1 MVRVTGGLLNSPAQG
16 RGLIVGLPTVF
27 IGSSSEA
34 LDVAKAIGDALE
46 CCAEPTVWD
55 EDVFEFGR
63 GYLEELMCELEKHD
77 FAVLVL
83 SPDDKI
89 ETRGTTSTAPRDNVL
104 FECGLFMGRLG
115 RERAFIVCDKKTKM
129 KIPSDLAGVSLLT
142 YDSERLNEAPASAV
156 RGACMRMNRAIK
168 RPEARHLSGEWVS
181 RYLFPY
187 NSGDPWIDEDVEV
200 RPSRGKIAIQ
210 SKSNP
215 KGDNYVAYGEII
227 LGRHFIGQWNSTR
240 LTATAGGAM
249 LLTLHPLGNVM
260 YGIYTAPDDQHRVTH
275 GGWVLAKKG
284 VSTEKVEELLA
295 KATDILN
302 ETNKSLLSTAQMLKS
317 PLLRPPRPEP
327 NASAGGSRTDPSTE
341 EHRRDAAVANAR

>member
-1 MVRVTGGLLNSPAQG
+1 M
-16 RGLIVGLPTVF
+16 GLPTVF

-89 ETRGTTSTAPRDNVL
+89 ETRGTTGVAPRDNVL

-115 RERAFIVCDKKTKM
+115 RGRAFIVCDRKTKT
-129 KIPSDLAGVSLLT
+129 KIPSDMAGVSLLT
-142 YDSERLNEAPASAV
+142 YDGERMNEAPASAV
-156 RGACMRMNRAIK
+156 RGACMRINRAIK
-168 RPEARHLSGEWVS
+168 RPEFRQLSGDWKS

-187 NSGDPWIDEDVEV
+187 NSKDPWIDEDVEV

-215 KGDNYVAYGEII
+215 KGNNYVVYGEIA
-227 LGRHFIGQWNSTR
+227 LGRHFIGQWSSMR
-240 LTATAGGAM
+240 STATAGGAI
-249 LLTLHPLGNVM
+249 LLTIHPLGNIM
-260 YGIYTAPDDQHRVTH
+260 YGIYTAPDDQHKITH

-284 VSTEKVEELLA
+284 VPNEKVDELLE
-295 KATDILN
+295 KATAILN
-302 ETNKSLLSTAQMLKS
+302 ETNFSLISVADHLKS
-317 PLLRPPRPEP
+317 KDQSNHREAKPRGNIIALDGSTERAEP
-327 NASAGGSRTDPSTE
+327 NQTKVTNGTCEVTNG
-341 EHRRDAAVANAR
+341 V